1 MVTSKLKIDYLS
13 ISEIKEYGK
22 NAKLH
27 PREQIEQIK
36 KSIEEYGFDD
46 PIAVDENKVIIEGH
60 GRLIAAKELDIKTV
74 PVIYLRHL
82 TEEQKK
88 AYRIAHNKINMN
100 SGFDMGM
107 LQAELNEIL
116 SADFSIEA
124 LGFDETEI
132 DEILQSVDEVYGLED
147 IAENYNSQNDFSER
161 EEESEYDVTE
171 DEFSHDEAIAKIKEP
186 RTKQGDIWLLGNHR
200 LICGDST
207 DEKVIKKLMSS
218 QKADMLLTDPP
229 YNVAYQGGTSEKLTI
244 DNDDMSDEDFADF
257 LTSAFS
263 AADSNLKQG
272 GAFYIWHA
280 DTEGLNFRKACKTV
294 DWQVRECLVWVKNT
308 LVLGRQDY
316 HWRHEPCLYGWKSGK
331 AHYFVND
338 RTQTTVLEYDKPA
351 RNAEHPTMKPIP
363 LFAKLIENSTKENEN
378 VLDTFGGSGTTLIA
392 CEQLNRNCYMVE
404 LSPVYCDVIVNR
416 WEALTGNKAIKA
428 A

>member
-1 MVTSKLKIDYLS
+1 VTTTRLKIDYLS
-13 ISEIKEYGK
+13 IEELNEYGK

-36 KSIEEYGFDD
+36 NSIEEYGFDD
-46 PIAVDENKVIIEGH
+46 PIAIDENRVIIEGH
-60 GRLIAAKELDIKTV
+60 GRLIAAKELGFTSV

-82 TEEQKK
+82 TNEQKK

-100 SGFDMGM
+100 SGFDMAM

-116 SADFSIEA
+116 STDISVEA
-124 LGFDETEI
+124 LGFDEDEI
-132 DEILQSVDEVYGLED
+132 DEILQSVEEVYDIDIDYLEQTNEERD
-147 IAENYNSQNDFSER
+147 GNNKNS
-161 EEESEYDVTE
+161 YDVEE
-171 DEFSHDEAIAKIKEP
+171 DEFDHDEAVENIKEP
-186 RTKQGDIWLLGNHR
+186 RTQEGDIWILGQHR

-207 DEKVIKKLMSS
+207 DEDVIKRLMKS
-218 QKADMLLTDPP
+218 KEADLLLTDPP

-294 DWQVRECLVWVKNT
+294 EWQVRECLVWVKNT

-331 AHYFVND
+331 AHYFIND

-351 RNAEHPTMKPIP
+351 RNAEHPK
-363 LFAKLIENSTKENEN
+363 
-378 VLDTFGGSGTTLIA
+378 
-392 CEQLNRNCYMVE
+392 
-404 LSPVYCDVIVNR
+404 
-416 WEALTGNKAIKA
+416 
-428 A
+428 

>member
-1 MVTSKLKIDYLS
+1 MTSRLKIDYLS
-13 ISEIKEYGK
+13 IEDLQEYGK

-46 PIAVDENKVIIEGH
+46 PIAIDENKVIIEGH
-60 GRLIAAKELDIKTV
+60 GRLIAAKELGLNAV

-100 SGFDMGM
+100 SGFDMAM

-116 SADFSIEA
+116 STDISVEA
-124 LGFDETEI
+124 LGFDEDEI
-132 DEILQSVDEVYGLED
+132 DEILQSVEDEYSIDD
-147 IAENYNSQNDFSER
+147 ITENYNER
-161 EEESEYDVTE
+161 DDTSNTYFADE
-171 DEFSHDEAIAKIKEP
+171 DEFDHDEAVANIKEP
-186 RTKQGDIWLLGNHR
+186 RTREGDVWILGQHR

-207 DEKVIKKLMSS
+207 DEDVIARLMKSK
-218 QKADMLLTDPP
+218 KADLLLTDPP

-244 DNDDMSDEDFADF
+244 ENDDMSDEDFANF

-263 AADSNLKQG
+263 AADGNLREG

-280 DTEGLNFRKACKTV
+280 DTEGLNFRKACKAV
-294 DWQVRECLVWVKNT
+294 EWQVRECLIWVKNT

-316 HWRHEPCLYGWKSGK
+316 HWKHEPCLYGWKSGK
-331 AHYFVND
+331 AHYFIND

-363 LFAKLIENSTKENEN
+363 LFAKLIENSTKEKEL
-378 VLDTFGGSGTTLIA
+378 VLDIFGGSGTSLIA
-392 CEQLNRNCYMVE
+392 CEQLNRACRMVE
-404 LSPVYCDVIVNR
+404 LSPLYCDVIVNR
-416 WEALTGNKAIKA
+416 WEALTGKKARKEA
-428 A
+428 

>member
-1 MVTSKLKIDYLS
+1 MATTRLQIDYLS
-13 ISEIKEYGK
+13 VEELNEYGK

-46 PIAVDENKVIIEGH
+46 PIAVDEHNVIIEGH
-60 GRLIAAKELDIKTV
+60 GRLIAAKELGLNTV

-82 TEEQKK
+82 TEAQKK

-100 SGFDMGM
+100 SGFDMQM

-116 SADFSIEA
+116 STEISVEA
-124 LGFDETEI
+124 LGFDEAEL
-132 DEILQSVDEVYGLED
+132 DEILQSVEDEYSLED
-147 IAENYNSQNDFSER
+147 IEETYKER
-161 EEESEYDVTE
+161 EENNKNIYDVDE
-171 DEFSHDEAIAKIKEP
+171 DDFEHDEAVANIKEP
-186 RTKQGDIWLLGNHR
+186 RTQEGDIWILGQHR

-207 DEKVIKKLMSS
+207 DEDVIKRLM
-218 QKADMLLTDPP
+218 KGKEADLLLTDPP
-229 YNVAYQGGTSEKLTI
+229 YNVAYQGGTSDKLTI
-244 DNDDMSDEDFADF
+244 ENDDMSDEDFANF
-257 LTSAFS
+257 LKSAFA
-263 AADSNLKQG
+263 AADGNLRQG

-280 DTEGLNFRKACKTV
+280 DTEGLNFRAACKAV
-294 DWQVRECLVWVKNT
+294 EWQVRECLVWVKNT

-316 HWRHEPCLYGWKSGK
+316 HWKHEPCLYGWKSGK
-331 AHYFVND
+331 AHYFIDD

-363 LFAKLIENSTKENEN
+363 LFAKLIENSTRENET
-378 VLDTFGGSGTTLIA
+378 VLDIFGGSGTTLIA
-392 CEQLNRNCYMVE
+392 CEQLNRACRMVE
-404 LSPVYCDVIVNR
+404 LSPLYCDVIVNR
-416 WEALTGNKAIKA
+416 WEALTGKKARKA

>member
-1 MVTSKLKIDYLS
+1 MVTSRLTIDYLS
-13 ISEIKEYGK
+13 IEELQEYGK

-46 PIAVDENKVIIEGH
+46 PIAIDENSVIIEGH
-60 GRLIAAKELDIKTV
+60 GRLIAAKELGLNTV

-100 SGFDMGM
+100 SGFDMQM

-116 SADFSIEA
+116 SADISADA
-124 LGFDETEI
+124 LGFDEDEI
-132 DEILQSVDEVYGLED
+132 DEILQSIEDEYSIDD
-147 IAENYNSQNDFSER
+147 IAEAYNQTYDER
-161 EEESEYDVTE
+161 DGSYEASE
-171 DEFSHDEAIAKIKEP
+171 DEFDHDEAVANIKEP
-186 RTKQGDIWLLGNHR
+186 RTQEGDIWILGQHR

-207 DEKVIKKLMSS
+207 DEDVIKRLMKSK
-218 QKADMLLTDPP
+218 QADLLLTDPP
-229 YNVAYQGGTSEKLTI
+229 YNVAYQGGTKDKLTI
-244 DNDDMSDEDFADF
+244 DNDDMSDEDFAHF

-263 AADSNLKQG
+263 AADGNLKQG

-280 DTEGLNFRKACKTV
+280 DTEGLNFRKACKAV
-294 DWQVRECLVWVKNT
+294 EWQVRECLVWVKNT

-316 HWRHEPCLYGWKSGK
+316 HWKHEPCLYGWKGGA
-331 AHYFVND
+331 AHYFIND

-363 LFAKLIENSTKENEN
+363 LFAKLIENSTKEKEL
-378 VLDTFGGSGTTLIA
+378 VLDIFGGSGTTLIA
-392 CEQLNRNCYMVE
+392 CEQLNRACRMVE
-404 LSPVYCDVIVNR
+404 LSPLYCDVIVNR
-416 WEALTGNKAIKA
+416 WEALTGKKARKEA
-428 A
+428 